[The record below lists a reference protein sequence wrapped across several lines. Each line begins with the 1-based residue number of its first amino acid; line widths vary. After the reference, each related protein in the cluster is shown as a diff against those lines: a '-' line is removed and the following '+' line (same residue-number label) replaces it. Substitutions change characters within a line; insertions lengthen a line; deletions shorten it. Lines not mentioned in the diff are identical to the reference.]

1 LRLGCAAKHENE
13 DEGEVEVEVEVE
25 NGGADWTLKLKTENF
40 TLRGGRV

>member
-25 NGGADWTLKLKTENF
+25 VENGGADWTLKLKTLN
-40 TLRGGRV
+40 